1 MADDDFDEGAKPSAQ
16 ADAAAMHAA
25 LGASGASE
33 EAREYLRKQSRLA
46 DLQIE
51 NLQKLDEYET
61 SHLRWRRFNDQMKGA
76 MQIML
81 VGLGLA
87 LVIGIAAA
95 VWNASQA
102 DGLVVDSFS
111 VPPSLAAAGISGEV
125 VADDM
130 TNKIAGVRDFANEH
144 SLARSKDVRQDSE
157 QDVKVE
163 IPEN

>member
-76 MQIML
+76 MQMML

-87 LVIGIAAA
+87 LVIAIAAA

-144 SLARSKDVRQDSE
+144 SLARS
-157 QDVKVE
+157 
-163 IPEN
+163 